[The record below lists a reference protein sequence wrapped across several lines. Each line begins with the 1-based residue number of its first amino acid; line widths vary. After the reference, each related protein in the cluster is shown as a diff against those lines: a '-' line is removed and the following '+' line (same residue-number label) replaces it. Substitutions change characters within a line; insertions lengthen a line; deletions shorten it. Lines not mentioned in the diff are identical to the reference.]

1 MGGSG
6 ALGGCGEAIRR
17 LWGPWE
23 HLGRYV
29 SVGRVWGLWAYRK
42 GGVGRLE
49 GGCGAL
55 ESCVALRKGSK
66 FALGP
71 APHASISLAMAV
83 CICVGRGVCVA
94 MVVLRRKTRFVFF
107 TVVWGHPGEKA
118 LFFMAQFPWA
128 KAALAAEVWC
138 QEA

>member
-55 ESCVALRKGSK
+55 ESCGALRKGSK
-66 FALGP
+66 
-71 APHASISLAMAV
+71 LA
-83 CICVGRGVCVA
+83 VGGVFGKC
-94 MVVLRRKTRFVFF
+94 
-107 TVVWGHPGEKA
+107 
-118 LFFMAQFPWA
+118 
-128 KAALAAEVWC
+128 C
-138 QEA
+138 

>member
-66 FALGP
+66 LAVGGCLGSAVESCPEALIAHLRP
-71 APHASISLAMAV
+71 ALS
-83 CICVGRGVCVA
+83 
-94 MVVLRRKTRFVFF
+94 
-107 TVVWGHPGEKA
+107 E
-118 LFFMAQFPWA
+118 PW
-128 KAALAAEVWC
+128 EPR
-138 QEA
+138 